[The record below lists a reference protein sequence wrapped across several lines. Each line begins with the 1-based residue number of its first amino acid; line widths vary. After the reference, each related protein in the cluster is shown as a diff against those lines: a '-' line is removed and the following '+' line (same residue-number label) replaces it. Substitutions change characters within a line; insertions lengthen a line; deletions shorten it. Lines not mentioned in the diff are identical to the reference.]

1 LNPKDTFIH
10 PLFLNF
16 ISSASNKKENK
27 EFSTCAAERV
37 FAEQTDPFFSFYLF
51 CAGALCITMTAIKL
65 IIPQMAVLY
74 ELKCGFVITLFIIL
88 VSLFYTFYKAHQV
101 FVNFIYYFLFYLLI
115 NFVIPTKIVS
125 HNNYRLNTN
134 YSLFF
139 FLLRITVQN
148 RLVNLFFFGN
158 TVVLIEMR

>member
-1 LNPKDTFIH
+1 MNPKDTFIH
-10 PLFLNF
+10 PLFLSF
-16 ISSASNKKENK
+16 ISSTANKKTSHGSK
-27 EFSTCAAERV
+27 EFSSCAAERV

-101 FVNFIYYFLFYLLI
+101 F
-115 NFVIPTKIVS
+115 
-125 HNNYRLNTN
+125 H
-134 YSLFF
+134 
-139 FLLRITVQN
+139 
-148 RLVNLFFFGN
+148 
-158 TVVLIEMR
+158 